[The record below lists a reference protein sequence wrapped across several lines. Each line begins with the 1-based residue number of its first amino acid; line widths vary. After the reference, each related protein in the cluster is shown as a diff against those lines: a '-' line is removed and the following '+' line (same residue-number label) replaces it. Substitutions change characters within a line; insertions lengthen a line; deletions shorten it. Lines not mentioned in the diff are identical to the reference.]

1 MNGQFKLSKIAV
13 ILAGCSLV
21 VSCGGEESNTTKSDL
36 YDYSKQSICVDTDR
50 NYACAAGEQKV
61 STLWS
66 VASDNTAPF
75 LIETGGYV
83 LTAPASANVVS
94 PFTTLIQNE
103 ILFNPQFSG
112 SVAQVQTQVQSYLQQ
127 LFGDQYSI
135 DFNRLNTEHGPKE
148 ATNLLLA
155 SFAHALSL
163 KGESR
168 ALKISAAVDKMVSSG
183 SFDITKSLKQTD
195 LDNSY
200 VNLNKRYLIPGSY
213 PMRTLSTSSAIT
225 INENTGMLLALT
237 YDNKLL
243 QIDTATGLNNI
254 FTPATTT
261 QAAPTM
267 STYDDHDDDDDDD
280 DHDGDDC
287 DDDYGSLFGD
297 DCNGSGTTQPA
308 SRILSATQGEH
319 NKNAYLIYQPTI
331 HGDNS
336 MSYTCNSTGNNGIFL
351 TELGKNSQAS
361 PLSSAPKIS
370 TYSRA
375 SGGSK
380 PPVVVP
386 VLPVSSASC
395 KNNHISELIVSL
407 NHNTAVA
414 VFNKGYGQGAELK
427 QLSSDT
433 LQATGN
439 SYDLSSAQ
447 PALILSKQQ
456 KSLFVLQNSGTP
468 AVVINAQTLNLQ
480 SEIIKNDID
489 NAAFVNND
497 KQLIVSDKTNTLR
510 WIDIAQGSS
519 IATLV
524 LAENVLKLTSDP
536 TGKLSAAL
544 TNKNIYL
551 IDNETKSIIY
561 SQAYTQ
567 GNAYGMSMLSNRII
581 ISRSGAIDYIQFDNL
596 TGSPIKIAKQ
606 MLSKDLLT
614 NWSKKSGASLTDMTL
629 AELLKDIGE
638 DDIISQQFND
648 IDLQWRPAST
658 TNIESVKE
666 VIITGEY
673 RGQRISV
680 SKML

>member
-1 MNGQFKLSKIAV
+1 M
-13 ILAGCSLV
+13 
-21 VSCGGEESNTTKSDL
+21 
-36 YDYSKQSICVDTDR
+36 
-50 NYACAAGEQKV
+50 
-61 STLWS
+61 
-66 VASDNTAPF
+66 
-75 LIETGGYV
+75 
-83 LTAPASANVVS
+83 
-94 PFTTLIQNE
+94 E

-267 STYDDHDDDDDDD
+267 STYDDDHDHDDDD

>member
-21 VSCGGEESNTTKSDL
+21 VSCGGEESSTTKSDL

-75 LIETGGYV
+75 LIENGDYV

-112 SVAQVQTQVQSYLQQ
+112 SVTQVQAQAQTYLQQ
-127 LFGDQYSI
+127 LFGDLYNI
-135 DFNRLNTEHGPKE
+135 NFNKLNTEHGPKE

-155 SFAHALSL
+155 SFKYALSL
-163 KGESR
+163 KGDSK
-168 ALKISAAVDKMVSSG
+168 ALKISAAVDKMVSTSN
-183 SFDITKSLKQTD
+183 FDITGTLLQSD
-195 LDNSY
+195 LDSTY

-213 PMRTLSTSSAIT
+213 PMRTLSSSSAIT

-267 STYDDHDDDDDDD
+267 STYDDHD
-280 DHDGDDC
+280 GDDC

-297 DCNGSGTTQPA
+297 DCNDGGTTQPA

-331 HGDNS
+331 YGDNS

-407 NHNTAVA
+407 NHNTAAA
-414 VFNKGYGQGAELK
+414 VFNKGYGQGSELK

-433 LQATGN
+433 LKPTGN

-447 PALILSKQQ
+447 PALILSKEQ
-456 KSLFVLQNSGTP
+456 KSLFVLQNAGTP
-468 AVVINAQTLNLQ
+468 AVVINAQTLKLQ
-480 SEIIKNDID
+480 SEIIKSDID
-489 NAAFVNND
+489 KAAFVNND
-497 KQLIVSDKTNTLR
+497 KQLIVSDKTNTLS
-510 WIDIAQGSS
+510 WINIAQGSS
-519 IATLV
+519 IATLALPEKV
-524 LAENVLKLTSDP
+524 IKLTSDT

-544 TNKNIYL
+544 TNENLYL
-551 IDNETKSIIY
+551 IDNEKKSIIY
-561 SQAYTQ
+561 SQAYSQ
-567 GNAYGMSMLSNRII
+567 RNVYGMSMLSNRII

-596 TGSPIKIAKQ
+596 AGTPIKIAKQ
-606 MLSKDLLT
+606 MLSKDLLK

-638 DDIISQQFND
+638 DDVISQQFSD
-648 IDLQWRPAST
+648 IDLLWRPASA